1 LDAFCQ
7 PQTKTF
13 GIVCSTD
20 EIGLLTLCIPI
31 TYIVIV
37 DLLIVRVKSVDNIFR
52 QVACLEQVQFN

>member
-1 LDAFCQ
+1 MDVDDDDDDAVDLIALDAFCQ

-37 DLLIVRVKSVDNIFR
+37 DLLIVRVNI
-52 QVACLEQVQFN
+52 C